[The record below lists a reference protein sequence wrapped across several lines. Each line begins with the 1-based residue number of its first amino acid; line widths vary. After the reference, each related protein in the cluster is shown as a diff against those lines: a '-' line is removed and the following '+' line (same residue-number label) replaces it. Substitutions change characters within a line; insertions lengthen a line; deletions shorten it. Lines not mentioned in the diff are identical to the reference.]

1 MPLIKEKEFE
11 NKSRLCVW
19 EISEPVEEL
28 LRTFA
33 NGVLEH
39 EFSRLKT
46 EKRRREF
53 LAARNA
59 LHVLS
64 PNFQLE
70 KDKNGRP
77 FFTNSKQQLSISH
90 ADGWAAAIVGTEPLG
105 IDIENYREKIIRV
118 APKFMSATD
127 MEFLMA
133 LGEVEA
139 YTLLWSIKESVF
151 KRFSNFH
158 LDFKKEMQLAMPVL
172 KREGNLKVN
181 LRKNGLPE
189 QIEVGYELGNDFVL
203 TWTV

>member
-1 MPLIKEKEFE
+1 MPLLKEKEFE
-11 NKSRLCVW
+11 NNSRLCVW
-19 EISEPVEEL
+19 EISETVEDL
-28 LRTFA
+28 YQPLTRNA
-33 NGVLEH
+33 LEH

-46 EKRRREF
+46 EKRRKEF

-59 LHVLS
+59 LNTLS
-64 PNFQLE
+64 PNFKLK
-70 KDKNGRP
+70 KDENGRP
-77 FFTNSKQQLSISH
+77 FFSDSNKHLSISH
-90 ADGWAAAIVGTEPLG
+90 ADGWAAAIVGEEPLG

-118 APKFMSATD
+118 APKFMSNTD

-158 LDFKKEMQLAMPVL
+158 LDFKHEMELAVPVFNQA
-172 KREGNLKVN
+172 GSLKVN
-181 LRKNGLPE
+181 LNKKDLPT
-189 QIEVGYELGNDFVL
+189 QIEVHYELNEGYVL